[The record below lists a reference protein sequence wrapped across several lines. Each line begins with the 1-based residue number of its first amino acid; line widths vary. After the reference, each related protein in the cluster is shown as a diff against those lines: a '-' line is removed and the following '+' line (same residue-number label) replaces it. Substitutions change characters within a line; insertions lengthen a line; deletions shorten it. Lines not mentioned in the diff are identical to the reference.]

1 MNKNEVNLQ
10 DIQEESREQDT
21 SRLVDM
27 SYTEEEL
34 AEQERA
40 TDTEGLDEDG
50 TSIRVFHNR
59 YVKIGL
65 TAAAVAFAAFHIWLV
80 FIKWTN
86 IFAILSSHW
95 AVGMLFLFIYYPT
108 KKGALGKQK
117 RFNVFDVT
125 CLVATAAIWA
135 YIMKDSLGLMERLTY
150 ASYSTIDIVVGIA
163 AIFLTLEAT
172 RRSMGLGLPIV
183 VVFLVLYALFG
194 AHLPGALA
202 NKSYSIPRITF
213 NVFNLYG
220 MFGTPI
226 KMSCQNIFLLLLFG
240 GFLQELGTGDTIMS
254 MATSGFG
261 GSRGGPAKV
270 SVVSSACLGMIS
282 GSSVGNVVSTGVFTI
297 PLMKKTGY
305 KAEFAGAVE
314 AVAST
319 GGQIM
324 PPVMGT
330 AAFIMA
336 ELLGMPYA
344 EICLAGLIPALVYY
358 FGLLVAVDLE
368 AGKLGLGRMDT
379 SKLEKVSAILKKKWY
394 HVIPVVTLIGCLA
407 FKMTIPKAS
416 LLATASMVLAA
427 LIARD
432 GTLTVESFINA
443 MERGTKNAV
452 TIIVCCACAG
462 IAISVINLTGLGIKF
477 TLVVT
482 KIAGTSMLLSLIFSA
497 IATIILGMGLP
508 TSAAYIVVASVLVGA
523 LTKLG
528 LAPLTAHMF
537 LFYCASLAE
546 ITPPVAMAAYAA
558 GNVAKA
564 PPMKVGFTAVRLAL
578 VAFIMPFFI
587 AYNPALILQSD
598 VGTIIEAV
606 ITAFIGVYFM
616 TVALEGWFEGKLHP
630 VLRVVMFIAAV
641 FTIHPQLLT
650 DICGLTGIV
659 VCCILHKPMRQWVV
673 TKFKKKQK
681 SAV

>member
-1 MNKNEVNLQ
+1 
-10 DIQEESREQDT
+10 
-21 SRLVDM
+21 
-27 SYTEEEL
+27 
-34 AEQERA
+34 
-40 TDTEGLDEDG
+40 
-50 TSIRVFHNR
+50 
-59 YVKIGL
+59 
-65 TAAAVAFAAFHIWLV
+65 
-80 FIKWTN
+80 
-86 IFAILSSHW
+86 
-95 AVGMLFLFIYYPT
+95 
-108 KKGALGKQK
+108 
-117 RFNVFDVT
+117 
-125 CLVATAAIWA
+125 
-135 YIMKDSLGLMERLTY
+135 
-150 ASYSTIDIVVGIA
+150 
-163 AIFLTLEAT
+163 
-172 RRSMGLGLPIV
+172 
-183 VVFLVLYALFG
+183 
-194 AHLPGALA
+194 
-202 NKSYSIPRITF
+202 
-213 NVFNLYG
+213 
-220 MFGTPI
+220 
-226 KMSCQNIFLLLLFG
+226 
-240 GFLQELGTGDTIMS
+240 
-254 MATSGFG
+254 
-261 GSRGGPAKV
+261 
-270 SVVSSACLGMIS
+270 
-282 GSSVGNVVSTGVFTI
+282 
-297 PLMKKTGY
+297 
-305 KAEFAGAVE
+305 
-314 AVAST
+314 
-319 GGQIM
+319 
-324 PPVMGT
+324 
-330 AAFIMA
+330 MA

-616 TVALEGWFEGKLHP
+616 TVALEGWFEGKIHP
-630 VLRVVMFIAAV
+630 GLRVVMFIAAV